1 MADDKLTILV
11 KKSDG
16 TFVREPLSEIQKKK
30 QGNIATAED
39 LVLPKPALVAPPPI
53 KEKAVTP
60 SAPVAPI
67 EPPKP
72 QIKPIVFPKKTE
84 ILVKE
89 KPSDFRSL
97 LEDTDLP
104 SNSGAV
110 RTSPQRISEVEKII
124 NQLSFSVSAGF
135 VDRLRNVVQLRI
147 KDIRGMNETRD
158 LVLRSIKDGGL
169 GLTEVQAN
177 ELEDK
182 CAIAMNL
189 LPTNFS
195 EPPTPTTTSPFNSF
209 IHEGVKDNP
218 TKKANEKSDFKIS
231 SVSKP
236 QPIVRDIMSAAVEIG
251 PVEEIKFFRL
261 IDLRRLSSNTD
272 EAVNRLKQKFI
283 NLKEESVLLF
293 LDAAL
298 AWRESPLYKEY
309 LDLIDEA
316 FKKHLKIETVAFG
329 KDKITPEEIKA
340 LIKMEKEL
348 GL

>member
-16 TFVREPLSEIQKKK
+16 TFVRVPLSEVQKKK
-30 QGNIATAED
+30 PSNIVTAED
-39 LVLPKPALVAPPPI
+39 FVAQKPVPVIPTPTKENPVVLPQ
-53 KEKAVTP
+53 
-60 SAPVAPI
+60 PI

-72 QIKPIVFPKKTE
+72 QIKPIVFPPQKGQ

-89 KPSDFRSL
+89 KPSDFKSL

-104 SNSGAV
+104 LSGSTV
-110 RTSPQRISEVEKII
+110 KISPQRMDEVSKII
-124 NQLSFSVSAGF
+124 GQLSFSVPAGF
-135 VDRLRNVVQLRI
+135 VDRLRKVIQLRI
-147 KDIRGMNETRD
+147 KDVRGMNETRD

-182 CAIAMNL
+182 CADAMNL

-195 EPPTPTTTSPFNSF
+195 EPQTPTTTTPFNSF
-209 IHEGVKDNP
+209 VHEEVKSSVIKN
-218 TKKANEKSDFKIS
+218 NEKSDFKIS

-236 QPIVRDIMSAAVEIG
+236 QPIIRDVVPMVTEVG
-251 PVEEIKFFRL
+251 PIEEIKFFRL

-272 EAVNRLKQKFI
+272 EAINRLKQKFT
-283 NLKEESVLLF
+283 NLKEESILLF
-293 LDAAL
+293 LDAAR
-298 AWRESPLYKEY
+298 AWRESPLYQEY
-309 LDLIDEA
+309 LDLVDDA

-329 KDKITPEEIKA
+329 KDKITVEEIKA